1 MKTSLTF
8 LLITAMVLINIPKA
22 QGQKDIKVLTAKES
36 DPRVMQWMQGN
47 PPPKDKT
54 LRVDDGSFFIFPGLR
69 WSVSHMREF
78 MPTVGV
84 SKGLKNA
91 APLAYAHLKSEIDQ
105 IRFMPLGKNQWI
117 SFEESLDEVYADGV
131 IILHHGK
138 IVYEHYRGSLTEE
151 GQHTAMSV
159 TKSVTGTLGAILV
172 AEGLIDPKKK
182 VTDYV
187 PELKNSAFG
196 DATVRQVMDMTTAVQ
211 FSEDYA
217 DPKAEIWAYSAA
229 GNPMVKPANP
239 NDPNSYYAYLKTV
252 KKKGKHGDAFGY
264 KTINSDA
271 LGWIIAKVTGMS
283 VAEVL
288 SERIWKKLGMEQD
301 AYYTVDAIGTPF
313 AGGGLSL
320 GLRDMARF
328 GQLILANGYANGEQI
343 IPLAAME
350 DLKKG
355 GDKTVFKKAGYSLLQ
370 GWSYHNMWWM
380 TNNAHGAF
388 SARGVHGQTIY
399 IDPKADMVIVRFA
412 SNPVASNSA
421 NDPYSL
427 PAYEAIATYLIE
439 SKR

>member
-1 MKTSLTF
+1 M
-8 LLITAMVLINIPKA
+8 
-22 QGQKDIKVLTAKES
+22 
-36 DPRVMQWMQGN
+36 
-47 PPPKDKT
+47 
-54 LRVDDGSFFIFPGLR
+54 
-69 WSVSHMREF
+69 
-78 MPTVGV
+78 
-84 SKGLKNA
+84 
-91 APLAYAHLKSEIDQ
+91 
-105 IRFMPLGKNQWI
+105 
-117 SFEESLDEVYADGV
+117 
-131 IILHHGK
+131 
-138 IVYEHYRGSLTEE
+138 
-151 GQHTAMSV
+151 
-159 TKSVTGTLGAILV
+159 
-172 AEGLIDPKKK
+172 
-182 VTDYV
+182 
-187 PELKNSAFG
+187 
-196 DATVRQVMDMTTAVQ
+196 
-211 FSEDYA
+211 
-217 DPKAEIWAYSAA
+217 
-229 GNPMVKPANP
+229 
-239 NDPNSYYAYLKTV
+239 
-252 KKKGKHGDAFGY
+252 
-264 KTINSDA
+264 
-271 LGWIIAKVTGMS
+271 GWIIAKVTGMS

-313 AGGGLSL
+313 DGGGLSL

-427 PAYEAIATYLIE
+427 PAYEAIATYLLE

>member
-47 PPPKDKT
+47 PPPEDKT

-105 IRFMPLGKNQWI
+105 IRFMPLGKNQWF

-217 DPKAEIWAYSAA
+217 DPKAEIWAYSAV

-264 KTINSDA
+264 KTIN
-271 LGWIIAKVTGMS
+271 
-283 VAEVL
+283 
-288 SERIWKKLGMEQD
+288 
-301 AYYTVDAIGTPF
+301 
-313 AGGGLSL
+313 
-320 GLRDMARF
+320 
-328 GQLILANGYANGEQI
+328 
-343 IPLAAME
+343 
-350 DLKKG
+350 
-355 GDKTVFKKAGYSLLQ
+355 
-370 GWSYHNMWWM
+370 
-380 TNNAHGAF
+380 
-388 SARGVHGQTIY
+388 
-399 IDPKADMVIVRFA
+399 
-412 SNPVASNSA
+412 
-421 NDPYSL
+421 
-427 PAYEAIATYLIE
+427 
-439 SKR
+439 